1 MVSYKIYAEEIT
13 QGVKRFRRAYATWQ
27 FCPRGF
33 EGTMEIF
40 RSIQSVDAACS
51 PDAPQVER
59 GVVCNVA
66 KASCPFLK
74 ITPHGVEARCV
85 VSVGLCEAVHFCATS
100 EIIFRFGFYEA
111 VERICNT
118 SVYYFYCAYGA
129 YA

>member
-1 MVSYKIYAEEIT
+1 MVSYKIYTEEIT
-13 QGVKRFRRAYATWQ
+13 QGVKRFRRTYATRQ
-27 FCPRGF
+27 LCTRGF
-33 EGTMEIF
+33 ESAMEIIG
-40 RSIQSVDAACS
+40 SIQPVDSACS

-59 GVVCNVA
+59 RVVCDVT
-66 KASCPFLK
+66 KTSCPFLEGA
-74 ITPHGVEARCV
+74 PHGVETRCV

-100 EIIFRFGFYEA
+100 AIIFRFGFYEA